1 MGENMNTKEFNEK
14 RAEAWLKKF
23 NADESRLYF
32 MVGLKQNGALSFMAD
47 PGLNPSKI
55 ADKLESLA
63 RGVRERNSLNDV
75 Q

>member
-1 MGENMNTKEFNEK
+1 MNTQEFNEK

-32 MVGLKQNGALSFMAD
+32 MIGLKKNGALSFMAD
-47 PGLNPSKI
+47 PGLTPEKI

-63 RGVRERNSLNDV
+63 KSVRERNSNV
-75 Q
+75 H